1 MRGPVQ
7 PLDTLLAMK
16 VLALHEGLRN
26 SDRVVACILIEHFNR
41 RTGRLD
47 PSIERMAT
55 LAGLHI
61 RTVIRAIERLVRLRL
76 FRKVRHGGYSNRNR
90 YEPNWQLF
98 AELNRRWDK
107 RFGRKSKTTP
117 ESPGDGPQC
126 HLSGDISA
134 TQTDSSNRL
143 RQTFEKGS
151 PRKEKERPG
160 FASRS
165 QGSAEAARA
174 VAQRRWDKDL
184 LDHFKGQAKEYS
196 RVVEAI
202 DQTLSDTA
210 TDAELKRRGAGIE
223 LILQS
228 IGRR

>member
-1 MRGPVQ
+1 MRQPVQ
-7 PLDTLLAMK
+7 ALDTLLAMK

-47 PSIERMAT
+47 LSIERVAK
-55 LAGLHI
+55 LAELHT

-98 AELNRRWDK
+98 AELHGRWNK
-107 RFGRKSKTTP
+107 RFGRKSRTP
-117 ESPGDGPQC
+117 ESHGDGPQC

-151 PRKEKERPG
+151 RRKEKECPG

-165 QGSAEAARA
+165 QGSAQASRT

-202 DQTLSDTA
+202 DQTLSDAA
-210 TDAELKRRGAGIE
+210 TDAEQKRRGAGIE
-223 LILQS
+223 LILQL
-228 IGRR
+228 IRRV